1 MFVSAIVVAAGKG
14 KRLGSRASK
23 PALKLNSR
31 PIISFS
37 LDVLNKHPWIKEII
51 VVANPGNIR
60 ALGAIIRRDKPRKEV
75 KLVLGGKERKDSVA
89 QGLKALNPRA
99 ELVLIHDAARPFI
112 TGGLVA
118 SVIKEARKSKA
129 AILGV
134 AVKPTIKRCRVQG
147 TGCRVKETIDRRNIR
162 EIQTPQV
169 FQKELILD
177 AYKKYGRR
185 KVTDDAMLVEKL
197 GKPVSIVP
205 GSSLNIKITTP
216 EDLIIAKGIAG
227 WKPA

>member
-14 KRLGSRASK
+14 KRLGSQASK
-23 PALKLNSR
+23 PVLKLNSR

-112 TGGLVA
+112 TSGLVA
-118 SVIKEARKSKA
+118 SVIKEARRSKA

-134 AVKPTIKRCRVQG
+134 AVKPTIKRCGARG
-147 TGCRVKETIDRRNIR
+147 AGRRVKETIDRRDIW

-169 FQKELILD
+169 FQKDLILD

-227 WKPA
+227 WKHA